1 MPQAV
6 LTAAVFAAQAV
17 GTATSAALV
26 AGASVGTA
34 GLAAAAALTTIAYT
48 SYATKKAEAD
58 ARKAAAR
65 APRDITVRSAVE
77 PARIIYGTA
86 RTSGPVVYTNTA
98 PTPGTQDNS
107 TLWTVISLCQHEIE
121 DITAI
126 WLDGDQI
133 LSSAID
139 WSGTGGVTSGKY
151 GPIGS
156 NEVTNF
162 YRRLGTDTQTHV
174 TQLVTN
180 FGSDWTAA
188 HDGKGVAYIVAAFE
202 LGTATGEGVW
212 AQGAPQN
219 IRAVIKG
226 KKIYDPRL
234 DSTQT
239 AIPGSGSHRLNDSST
254 WEWSDNPALCVADYL
269 HDSRLGMGAEGVSYN
284 DIDWELVATAA
295 DVCDVT
301 VSTPGGSQKRFTCN
315 GAISA
320 GETYANNIKTLLS
333 SMGGS
338 LTWSGGKYRIRAL
351 AYEAPTYTFTGDD
364 VIGEIQIQPE
374 TPRAQRFN
382 LVRGTYIDPESDYVR
397 TEFLPVENTSFKNT
411 RDDGQSLNRQIELPM
426 TNNEYTAQRIAYKQL
441 NVGNQQMRCVVPL
454 NFRAMKVAVGDRI
467 QLTIDEVSFSNKVFR
482 VEGWQFSP
490 QGGYT
495 LTLQEDS
502 SSAYADPTSPGDY
515 STRTLAGTVS
525 FADQAVSAPSGLSAT
540 SEEVANFLSWDAPP
554 RASGYDEIEVYAS
567 ATSAWS
573 ASSAIGR
580 TRGTTF
586 RHELPHGTQRYYW
599 VRAIDTD
606 GRESIRNP
614 DSDTSTIQATSG
626 QIATSEL
633 NDDAS
638 FAGAELGD
646 NLRDEDGT
654 TILRKEDVKNNEITD
669 LFMEDG
675 TLLNTETG
683 NPIVLNTV
691 GDSSIL
697 VRNSL
702 DGVEANYSVK
712 VDLNGRVSGFGLI
725 ATEATATPFSA
736 FAVIADQFAVV
747 DPDSTANQPI
757 VPFAVTDNKAVFTT
771 DVEIN
776 GDLLTTGT
784 VSADRISIDGVMFDT
799 AAGALIIADA
809 GVDTDQ
815 VSGGAISET
824 FTASAGTFS
833 TSGTTLVDTGLS
845 LSVTI
850 SPGATITILIN
861 YDFQVTGSASTDKAN
876 TRLVENTPAG
886 DVLIRGATHA
896 AGNTDHSG
904 TGVFS
909 VTRSNTTANASVRTY
924 RMQAKTASA
933 STTVQI
939 SEQAIS
945 ITELKK

>member
-1 MPQAV
+1 MAESAII
-6 LTAAVFAAQAV
+6 AAIAAKTGASAGTVIAV
-17 GTATSAALV
+17 GTA
-26 AGASVGTA
+26 
-34 GLAAAAALTTIAYT
+34 AAAAVSSIAIS
-48 SYATKKAEAD
+48 SYQAKKAEAD
-58 ARKAAAR
+58 ARKNGAR
-65 APRDITVRSAVE
+65 AARDITVRSAIE
-77 PARIIYGTA
+77 PARIVYGQA

-98 PTPGTQDNS
+98 PTPGTSDNS

-126 WLDGDQI
+126 YLDGDEI
-133 LSSAID
+133 PSSAID
-139 WSGTGGVTSGKY
+139 WSGTGGVTSGTY

-156 NEVTNF
+156 NQVTNF
-162 YRRLGTDTQTHV
+162 YRRFGTDTQTHV
-174 TQLVTN
+174 TQLATT
-180 FGSDWTAA
+180 FSDWTSDY
-188 HDGKGVAYIVAAFE
+188 DGKGIAYIVCAFE

-219 IRAVIKG
+219 IRAVVKG
-226 KKIYDPRL
+226 KKVYDPRL

-239 AIPGSGSHRLNDSST
+239 AISGSGSHRLNDPTT
-254 WEWSDNPALCVADYL
+254 WAWSDNPALCVADYL
-269 HDSRLGMGAEGVSYN
+269 HDSRLGMGAEGISYT
-284 DIDWELVATAA
+284 DIDFDMVAAAA
-295 DVCDVT
+295 DICDAT
-301 VSTPGGSQKRFTCN
+301 VSTPGGSEKRFTCN
-315 GAISA
+315 GALSTE
-320 GETYANNIKTLLS
+320 ETYADNIKQLLS

-338 LTWSGGKYRIRAL
+338 LTWSGGKFRIRAL
-351 AYEAPTYTFTGDD
+351 AYEAPTFSFTGDD
-364 VIGEIQIQPE
+364 IIGDVEIQPE
-374 TPRAQRFN
+374 TNRSQRFN
-382 LVRGTYIDPESDYVR
+382 LIRGTFIDPESDYVA
-397 TEFLPVENTSFKNT
+397 TEFIPVENTSYKNT
-411 RDDGQSLNRQIELPM
+411 RDGGQSLNKQIKLPF
-426 TNNEYTAQRIAYKQL
+426 TNSEYMAQRIAFKQL
-441 NVGNQQMRCVVPL
+441 NVANQQMRLIVPM
-454 NFRAMKVAVGDRI
+454 NFKAMKVAAGDRI
-467 QLTIDEVSFSNKVFR
+467 QLSIDELSFSNKIFV
-482 VEGWQFSP
+482 VENWNFEP
-490 QGGYT
+490 EGGYT

-502 SSAYADPTSPGDY
+502 SSAYADPASPSEY

-540 SEEVANFLSWDAPP
+540 SEEVANLLSWTAPP

-626 QIATSEL
+626 QIATSQL

-654 TILRKEDVKNNEITD
+654 TILGKEDVKNNEITD
-669 LFMEDG
+669 LFLEDG
-675 TLLNTETG
+675 TILNTEGG

-691 GDSSIL
+691 GDSSVT

-747 DPDSTANQPI
+747 DPDSTADQPI

-876 TRLVENTPAG
+876 TQLIENTPAG

-945 ITELKK
+945 IMELKK

>member
-1 MPQAV
+1 MPKSAII
-6 LTAAVFAAQAV
+6 AAIAAKTGASAGTVIAV
-17 GTATSAALV
+17 GTAT
-26 AGASVGTA
+26 
-34 GLAAAAALTTIAYT
+34 AAAVSSIAIS
-48 SYATKKAEAD
+48 SYQAKKAEAD
-58 ARKAAAR
+58 ARKNGAR
-65 APRDITVRSAVE
+65 AARDITVRSAIE
-77 PARIIYGTA
+77 PARIVYGQA

-98 PTPGTQDNS
+98 PTPGTSDNS

-126 WLDGDQI
+126 YLDGDEI
-133 LSSAID
+133 PSSAID
-139 WSGTGGVTSGKY
+139 WSGTGGVTSGTY

-156 NEVTNF
+156 NQVTNF
-162 YRRLGTDTQTHV
+162 YRRFGTDTQTHV
-174 TQLVTN
+174 TQLATT
-180 FGSDWTAA
+180 FSDWTSDY
-188 HDGKGVAYIVAAFE
+188 DGKGIAYIVCAFE
-202 LGTATGEGVW
+202 LGTATGVGVW

-219 IRAVIKG
+219 IRAVVKG
-226 KKIYDPRL
+226 KKVYDPRL

-239 AIPGSGSHRLNDSST
+239 AISGSGSHRLNDPTT
-254 WEWSDNPALCVADYL
+254 WAWSDNPALCVADYL
-269 HDSRLGMGAEGVSYN
+269 HDSRLGMGAEGISYT
-284 DIDWELVATAA
+284 DIDFDMVAAAA
-295 DVCDVT
+295 DICDAT
-301 VSTPGGSQKRFTCN
+301 VSTPGGSEKRFTCN
-315 GAISA
+315 GALSTE
-320 GETYANNIKTLLS
+320 ETYADNIKQLLS

-338 LTWSGGKYRIRAL
+338 LTWSGGKFRIRAL
-351 AYEAPTYTFTGDD
+351 AYEAPTFSFTGDD
-364 VIGEIQIQPE
+364 IIGDVEIQPE
-374 TPRAQRFN
+374 TNRSQRFN
-382 LVRGTYIDPESDYVR
+382 LIRGTFIDPESDYVA
-397 TEFLPVENTSFKNT
+397 TEFIPVENTSYKNT
-411 RDDGQSLNRQIELPM
+411 RDGGQSLNKQIKLPF
-426 TNNEYTAQRIAYKQL
+426 TNSEYMAQRIAFKQL
-441 NVGNQQMRCVVPL
+441 NVANQQMRLIVPM
-454 NFRAMKVAVGDRI
+454 NFKAMKVAAGDRI
-467 QLTIDEVSFSNKVFR
+467 QLSIDELSFSNKIFV
-482 VEGWQFSP
+482 VENWNFEP
-490 QGGYT
+490 EGGYT

-502 SSAYADPTSPGDY
+502 SSAYADPASPSEY

-540 SEEVANFLSWDAPP
+540 SEEVANLLSWTAPP

-626 QIATSEL
+626 QIATSQL

-654 TILRKEDVKNNEITD
+654 TILGKEDVKNNEITD
-669 LFMEDG
+669 LFLEDG
-675 TLLNTETG
+675 TILNTEGG

-691 GDSSIL
+691 GDSSVT

-747 DPDSTANQPI
+747 DPDSTADQPI

-876 TRLVENTPAG
+876 TQLIENTPAG

>member
-1 MPQAV
+1 
-6 LTAAVFAAQAV
+6 
-17 GTATSAALV
+17 
-26 AGASVGTA
+26 
-34 GLAAAAALTTIAYT
+34 
-48 SYATKKAEAD
+48 
-58 ARKAAAR
+58 
-65 APRDITVRSAVE
+65 
-77 PARIIYGTA
+77 
-86 RTSGPVVYTNTA
+86 
-98 PTPGTQDNS
+98 
-107 TLWTVISLCQHEIE
+107 
-121 DITAI
+121 
-126 WLDGDQI
+126 
-133 LSSAID
+133 
-139 WSGTGGVTSGKY
+139 
-151 GPIGS
+151 
-156 NEVTNF
+156 
-162 YRRLGTDTQTHV
+162 
-174 TQLVTN
+174 
-180 FGSDWTAA
+180 
-188 HDGKGVAYIVAAFE
+188 
-202 LGTATGEGVW
+202 
-212 AQGAPQN
+212 
-219 IRAVIKG
+219 
-226 KKIYDPRL
+226 
-234 DSTQT
+234 
-239 AIPGSGSHRLNDSST
+239 
-254 WEWSDNPALCVADYL
+254 
-269 HDSRLGMGAEGVSYN
+269 
-284 DIDWELVATAA
+284 
-295 DVCDVT
+295 
-301 VSTPGGSQKRFTCN
+301 
-315 GAISA
+315 
-320 GETYANNIKTLLS
+320 
-333 SMGGS
+333 
-338 LTWSGGKYRIRAL
+338 
-351 AYEAPTYTFTGDD
+351 
-364 VIGEIQIQPE
+364 
-374 TPRAQRFN
+374 
-382 LVRGTYIDPESDYVR
+382 
-397 TEFLPVENTSFKNT
+397 
-411 RDDGQSLNRQIELPM
+411 
-426 TNNEYTAQRIAYKQL
+426 
-441 NVGNQQMRCVVPL
+441 
-454 NFRAMKVAVGDRI
+454 
-467 QLTIDEVSFSNKVFR
+467 
-482 VEGWQFSP
+482 
-490 QGGYT
+490 
-495 LTLQEDS
+495 
-502 SSAYADPTSPGDY
+502 
-515 STRTLAGTVS
+515 
-525 FADQAVSAPSGLSAT
+525 
-540 SEEVANFLSWDAPP
+540 
-554 RASGYDEIEVYAS
+554 
-567 ATSAWS
+567 
-573 ASSAIGR
+573 
-580 TRGTTF
+580 
-586 RHELPHGTQRYYW
+586 

-626 QIATSEL
+626 QIATSQL

-654 TILRKEDVKNNEITD
+654 TILGKEDVKNNEITD
-669 LFMEDG
+669 LFLEDG
-675 TLLNTETG
+675 TILNTEGG

-691 GDSSIL
+691 GDSSVT

-747 DPDSTANQPI
+747 DPDSTADQPI

-876 TRLVENTPAG
+876 TQLIENTPAG

>member
-1 MPQAV
+1 MAESAII
-6 LTAAVFAAQAV
+6 AAIAAKTGASAGTVIAV
-17 GTATSAALV
+17 GTA
-26 AGASVGTA
+26 
-34 GLAAAAALTTIAYT
+34 AAAAVSSIAIS
-48 SYATKKAEAD
+48 SYQAKKAEAD
-58 ARKAAAR
+58 ARKNGAR
-65 APRDITVRSAVE
+65 AARDITVRSAIE
-77 PARIIYGTA
+77 PARIVYGQA

-98 PTPGTQDNS
+98 PTPGTSDNS

-126 WLDGDQI
+126 YLDGDEI
-133 LSSAID
+133 PSSAID
-139 WSGTGGVTSGKY
+139 WSGTGGVTSGTY

-156 NEVTNF
+156 NQVTNF
-162 YRRLGTDTQTHV
+162 YRRFGTDTQTHV
-174 TQLVTN
+174 TQLATT
-180 FGSDWTAA
+180 FSDWTSDY
-188 HDGKGVAYIVAAFE
+188 DGKGIAYIVCAFE

-219 IRAVIKG
+219 IRAVVKG
-226 KKIYDPRL
+226 KKVYDPRL

-239 AIPGSGSHRLNDSST
+239 AISGSGSHRLNDPTT
-254 WEWSDNPALCVADYL
+254 WAWSDNPALCVADYL
-269 HDSRLGMGAEGVSYN
+269 HDSRLGMGAEGISYT
-284 DIDWELVATAA
+284 DIDFDMVAAAA
-295 DVCDVT
+295 DICDAT
-301 VSTPGGSQKRFTCN
+301 VSTPGGSEKRFTCN
-315 GAISA
+315 GALSTE
-320 GETYANNIKTLLS
+320 ETYADNIKQLLS

-338 LTWSGGKYRIRAL
+338 LTWSGGKFRIRAL
-351 AYEAPTYTFTGDD
+351 AYEAPTFSFTGDD
-364 VIGEIQIQPE
+364 IIGDVEIQPE
-374 TPRAQRFN
+374 TNRSQRFN
-382 LVRGTYIDPESDYVR
+382 LIRGTFIDPESDYVA
-397 TEFLPVENTSFKNT
+397 TEFIPVENTSYKNT
-411 RDDGQSLNRQIELPM
+411 RDGGQSLNKQIKLPF
-426 TNNEYTAQRIAYKQL
+426 TNSEYMAQRIAFKQL
-441 NVGNQQMRCVVPL
+441 NVANQQMRLIVPM
-454 NFRAMKVAVGDRI
+454 NFKAMKVAAGDRI
-467 QLTIDEVSFSNKVFR
+467 QLSIDELSFSNKIFV
-482 VEGWQFSP
+482 VENWNFEP
-490 QGGYT
+490 EGGYT

-502 SSAYADPTSPGDY
+502 SSAYADPASPSEY

-540 SEEVANFLSWDAPP
+540 SEEVANLLSWTAPP

-626 QIATSEL
+626 QIATSQL

-654 TILRKEDVKNNEITD
+654 TILGKEDVKNNEITD
-669 LFMEDG
+669 LFLEDG
-675 TLLNTETG
+675 TILNTEGG

-691 GDSSIL
+691 GDSSVT

-747 DPDSTANQPI
+747 DPDSTADQPI

-876 TRLVENTPAG
+876 TQLIENTPAG